1 MAVVQKITPCLWFNG
16 NAEEAVNHYVE
27 IFENSRI
34 GHVSRYGKG
43 QHMPESTVLTIMFEL
58 AGQQFMA
65 LNGGVQFP
73 FTEAIS
79 LSVSCDT
86 QAEIDHFWDRLTAG
100 GKPVQCGWLKDKF
113 GLSWQIVPAM
123 LADLMSSGE
132 PERANRVMTA
142 LLGMVK
148 LDVAA
153 LQQAHD
159 GKV

>member
-1 MAVVQKITPCLWFNG
+1 MAVVQKITPCLWFNV

-148 LDVAA
+148 LDIAA
-153 LQQAHD
+153 LQRAHD

>member
-148 LDVAA
+148 LDIAA
-153 LQQAHD
+153 LQRAHD

>member
-43 QHMPESTVLTIMFEL
+43 QHMPEATVLTIMFEL